1 MDKNRKMDRKAEKE
15 GTSFLRKKLHQ
26 YKWYSNLL
34 PFLSC
39 IVQVLLSLAA
49 IMLPKIVL
57 DAVQEGLSFE
67 GFLGRI
73 ALGGASLT
81 LGTLA
86 NMLLHNEI
94 DKVSQ
99 TFLYEQIIPLWER
112 KALSMKYQEFI
123 SGEGKIIMEK
133 ARNVASSPNW
143 GIVVFL
149 NRETAVLEAAAGLVI
164 YTLVVGRLYV
174 LLLLLLVVLFLA
186 ELGIGLWIEKKKQAF
201 MSERAKAAR
210 RLSYIAYGT
219 RGMKEAKDIRI
230 YSMVPMLKEITRRV
244 IGGRCKVESD
254 IQGWQTTHRFVTAG
268 IILIRDGIAY
278 AFLILQY
285 LRADMSIGDFS
296 MYFAA
301 ITGIGTWLSKLS
313 DAASE
318 YKEVS
323 AYVRDFHQF
332 MKLPEEDCGIVP
344 VEVKTPV
351 SFEFKNV
358 SFSYEV
364 TDEEGKRTVP
374 VIKNM
379 NLKVHGGEKIAIV
392 GVNGAGKSTLVKLL
406 CGMLSPSEGQILI
419 NETDISGIQRREYYK
434 LFSAVFQ
441 KSRLLPLS
449 IAENILLDMGKEK
462 GEAERKERMW
472 QVLSQAGLKRKV
484 ESLPQQEN
492 TRLVKRITE
501 GTDLSGGEEQRLF
514 LARALFKNAP
524 VLILDEPT
532 AALDPISEN
541 EIYQKYN
548 SLTEGKTAFFVS
560 HRLASTRF
568 CDRILYLRDGEIK
581 EMGSH
586 EELMDQNGEYADM
599 FRVQSKYY
607 VKDVEAV

>member
-1 MDKNRKMDRKAEKE
+1 MDKDKKMNRKAEKA
-15 GTSFLRKKLHQ
+15 GISFLRKKLYQ

-39 IVQVLLSLAA
+39 IVQMLLSLAA
-49 IMLPKIVL
+49 IMLPKLVL

-67 GFLGRI
+67 RFLGRI
-73 ALGGASLT
+73 ALGGAGLT

-99 TFLYEQIIPLWER
+99 TFLYEQMNPLWER

-123 SGEGKIIMEK
+123 SGDGKIIMEK
-133 ARNVASSPNW
+133 ARNVISSPNW

-149 NRETAVLEAAAGLVI
+149 NKETAMFEAVAGLATYAI
-164 YTLVVGRLYV
+164 MVGRLHV
-174 LLLLLLVVLFLA
+174 LMLLLLVVLFLE
-186 ELGIGLWIEKKKQAF
+186 ELGIGLWIEKKKQTF
-201 MSERAKAAR
+201 MSERAKATR

-230 YSMVPMLKEITRRV
+230 YSMVPMLKEITRTV

-254 IQGWQTTHRFVTAG
+254 IQHWQTAHRFITAG
-268 IILIRDGIAY
+268 TILIRDGIAY
-278 AFLILQY
+278 AFLIIRY
-285 LRADMSIGDFS
+285 LRTDMSIGDFS

-301 ITGIGTWLSKLS
+301 ITGIGTWLTKLS

-318 YKEVS
+318 YKEAS
-323 AYVRDFHQF
+323 AYVRDFYQF
-332 MKLPEEDCGIVP
+332 MKLPEEDCEITP
-344 VEVKTPV
+344 IEVKTPV

-358 SFSYEV
+358 SFSYEIKN
-364 TDEEGKRTVP
+364 EKGKRRFM

-379 NLKVHGGEKIAIV
+379 NLKVCAGEKIAIV
-392 GVNGAGKSTLVKLL
+392 GVNGAGKSTIVKLL

-419 NETDISGIQRREYYK
+419 NETDISGIKRREYYK

-441 KSRLLPLS
+441 KSKLLPLS
-449 IAENILLDMGKEK
+449 IAENIMLDMGKEK
-462 GEAERKERMW
+462 GEAERRERMW
-472 QVLSQAGLKRKV
+472 HALSQAGLKRKV
-484 ESLPQQEN
+484 ESLPQREN

-501 GTDLSGGEEQRLF
+501 GTELSGGEEQRLF

-548 SLTEGKTAFFVS
+548 SFAEGKTAFFVS

-568 CDRILYLRDGEIK
+568 CDRIIYLRDGEIK

-586 EELMDQNGEYADM
+586 KELMDKNGEYADM

-607 VKDVEAV
+607 AKDVEAV